1 MAVSEVHSH
10 PGRGGGGGEEDEK
23 LDEEEEAGYALAD
36 SHQERG
42 KAAAA
47 WSPITWIALQLSRI

>member
-36 SHQERG
+36 SH
-42 KAAAA
+42 
-47 WSPITWIALQLSRI
+47 